1 MMQRPREQLILKHI
15 PPRMSCVINENV
27 ESRAEKSDPE
37 NHIYEMIDEYEV
49 NRNIL
54 KAPNHPVNADETS
67 NSNLFQ
73 NLLRAEMIHQMQ
85 SCSKLGNNGYL
96 SHLPQQKRM
105 DIIQETALG
114 LASAAYLEKWVFSI
128 TCEILDKRWW
138 KITYSLERLHEQGIS
153 PEIGGKIVPTYRLHL
168 PHDVSWENSRK

>member
-49 NRNIL
+49 KNIL
-54 KAPNHPVNADETS
+54 KAPNHPVNADATS

-105 DIIQETALG
+105 DIIQETALS
-114 LASAAYLEKWVFSI
+114 LASAAYLEKWVFLI
-128 TCEILDKRWW
+128 ICEIPDKRWW
-138 KITYSLERLHEQGIS
+138 KITFIFEHLHEQGI
-153 PEIGGKIVPTYRLHL
+153 
-168 PHDVSWENSRK
+168 